1 MATITNLS
9 KQDEGRVADMGWGKI
24 QWLCG
29 KEIDPDA
36 EMTFGMVY
44 IEAGKEN
51 NRHIHPNCEEIIF
64 VLSGE
69 CDHSLGDDVFHLEP
83 GMMLRIPRGVPHNA
97 KVTSWEPCR
106 MIIAYSS
113 ADRQTIGE

>member
-1 MATITNLS
+1 MVTVSDLREGKHVLS
-9 KQDEGRVADMGWGKI
+9 MDWGKI

-29 KEIDPDA
+29 QDIDPDC

-44 IEAGKEN
+44 IHAGESN
-51 NRHIHPNCEEIIF
+51 PRHYHPNCEEYIF

-69 CDHSLGDDVFHLEP
+69 CDHSIGDEIVHLAP

-97 KVTSWEPCR
+97 AVTGWEPCR
-106 MIIAYSS
+106 MIIAYS
-113 ADRQTIGE
+113 APDRQTIGEDE

>member
-1 MATITNLS
+1 MATITSLS
-9 KQDEGRVADMGWGKI
+9 DEQWLIPMEWGAI

-29 KEIDPDA
+29 SSIDPEC

-44 IEAGKEN
+44 INAGTSN
-51 NRHIHPNCEEIIF
+51 TRHYHPNCEEFIF

-69 CDHSLGDDVFHLEP
+69 CDHMLGDEVHHLKP
-83 GMMLRIPRGVPHNA
+83 GMMLRIPVNIWHKA
-97 KVTSWEPCR
+97 TVTSWEPCR

-113 ADRQTIGE
+113 PDRETVGET